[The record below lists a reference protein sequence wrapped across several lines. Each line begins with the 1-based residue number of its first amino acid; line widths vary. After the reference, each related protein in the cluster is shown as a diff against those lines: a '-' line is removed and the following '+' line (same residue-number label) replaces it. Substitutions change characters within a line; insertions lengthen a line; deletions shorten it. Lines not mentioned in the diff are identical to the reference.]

1 MADKHFVSSTSCF
14 SFKLFFPVPSIGS
27 LMLTFPR
34 SCACKI
40 ISRIERPQA
49 PMLSG
54 NQRSAARHSLPQ
66 PLIYSDNLPNSNL
79 QTLFSVH
86 LVIPPQ
92 IVQTRGRVTRSAG
105 WGKIQHNQRGGSV
118 LSTKPPNNLQ
128 RMVLVPLASLN
139 HNHNSSGVLVCS
151 GALVRLDLQTS
162 HQVDSVS
169 FVFLLVRI
177 T

>member
-1 MADKHFVSSTSCF
+1 
-14 SFKLFFPVPSIGS
+14 
-27 LMLTFPR
+27 MLTFPR

-40 ISRIERPQA
+40 ISRIERPQV

-54 NQRSAARHSLPQ
+54 NQRSAARHNLPQ
-66 PLIYSDNLPNSNL
+66 PLVYSDNLPNSNL
-79 QTLFSVH
+79 QILFSVH

-139 HNHNSSGVLVCS
+139 HNHNHNHNNHNSSSSSRVLVCS
-151 GALVRLDLQTS
+151 GALVRLGLKIS

-169 FVFLLVRI
+169 FVLLLVRI